1 MQMPRRRLLTAIP
14 LCCALASVCGALA
27 WAAPLAQAAPTWQ
40 SPLTISAP
48 FAAPVGIEPVLSLG
62 GAGDVAAAW
71 WENGNIVA
79 AVRPADASTF
89 AQQAIST
96 PGDQS
101 VWPSVAVS
109 ASGAVAV
116 AWIDETAAQYEVAI
130 RAPGATAF
138 SAPIQAGP
146 TGNIRPQETTV
157 AIDDIGDVLLGEIR
171 ESGANEESAYAWQ
184 PAGGA
189 IAVMPASAPAS
200 NVGLPA
206 VALDGVGDAVIG
218 WDDNAGSAHTIA
230 RALTRTAGGAF
241 GPAQTLTA
249 GADYA
254 FAVKVAIG
262 GGGQAA
268 VVWQA
273 GLPAPPYRVEASSS
287 AGPADLLTVPQ
298 TLSPPGGNSEHPAIG
313 VGGNGEAVAAWEQ
326 SGATGPEALASAMAG
341 GSFGAAG
348 SLGEAQ
354 AGDPEVASDGA
365 GDALIVWGANLP
377 EGGEGVEAVTR
388 TASGTLAP
396 EQVLSEAGEKIDYT
410 LSSNVP
416 AASAGMDAAGD
427 AVVGWE
433 QGSEHT
439 LRARLYGEAP
449 GSGGGGSLTPILTP
463 ILTHF
468 VRYDPPPG
476 GCVVPRLRGLSA
488 AAARRRLLAARCAL
502 GKVTVARRYRHA
514 RRLVVAAQGVRPG
527 RQVGRGTKVAL
538 TLKPGPPRHKQHRR

>member
-1 MQMPRRRLLTAIP
+1 MPRRALLTAIC
-14 LCCALASVCGALA
+14 LCACACCSM
-27 WAAPLAQAAPTWQ
+27 APAAQAAPAWQ
-40 SPLTISAP
+40 SPLTLSVP
-48 FAAPVGIEPVLSLG
+48 FAAPVGIEPVLTMG
-62 GAGDVAAAW
+62 PAGDIAAAW
-71 WENGNIVA
+71 WENGNILT
-79 AVRPADASTF
+79 AVRPAGASAF
-89 AQQAIST
+89 AQQTVST
-96 PGDQS
+96 PTDNAL
-101 VWPSVAVS
+101 WPSVAVS

-146 TGNIRPQETTV
+146 TGNISPQETTV
-157 AIDDIGDVLLGEIR
+157 AIDDAGDVLLGEIR

-184 PAGGA
+184 PAGGT
-189 IAVMPASAPAS
+189 ITVMPASAPAS

-206 VALDGVGDAVIG
+206 VALDGAGDAVIG
-218 WDDNAGSAHTIA
+218 WDDNAGGVHTIA
-230 RALTRTAGGAF
+230 RALTRPAGGAF

-254 FAVKVAIG
+254 FAVKVAVG
-262 GGGQAA
+262 AGGQAA

-341 GSFGAAG
+341 GSFGAPG
-348 SLGEAQ
+348 SLGEAP

-365 GDALIVWGANLP
+365 GDALVVWGAYVGG
-377 EGGEGVEAVTR
+377 GGEGVEAVTR
-388 TASGTLAP
+388 TAGGTLAP
-396 EQVLSEAGEKIDYT
+396 EQVLSEAGEKIDYGIW
-410 LSSNVP
+410 SNVP
-416 AASAGMDAAGD
+416 AASAGMDLAGE
-427 AVVGWE
+427 AIVGWE

-439 LRARLYGEAP
+439 LRARLYGEAAGS
-449 GSGGGGSLTPILTP
+449 GSGGSGGSLTPILTP
-463 ILTHF
+463 V
-468 VRYDPPPG
+468 VRYGPALL
-476 GCVVPRLRGLSA
+476 GCLVPRLRGLSG

-502 GKVTVARRYRHA
+502 GKVSVSRRYRHA
-514 RRLVVAAQGVRPG
+514 RRLVVVAQGVRPG
-527 RQVGRGTKVAL
+527 TQLARGAKVAL
-538 TLKPGPPRHKQHRR
+538 TLKPSPPRHKRHRR